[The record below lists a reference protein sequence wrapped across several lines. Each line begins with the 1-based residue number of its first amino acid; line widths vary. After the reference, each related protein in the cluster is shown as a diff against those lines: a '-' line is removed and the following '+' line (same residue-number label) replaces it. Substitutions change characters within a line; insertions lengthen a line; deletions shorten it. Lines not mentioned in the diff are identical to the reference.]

1 MHLHCFN
8 KVKIV
13 TIYALLVCKIFGLK
27 IRSCKFFYKSQ
38 VWVEN
43 HDGFGH
49 LYKKNAY
56 VENVSQA
63 QYFLIKDAF
72 SGVFNNMICLVVLS
86 Y

>member
-49 LYKKNAY
+49 LYKKKRVCRKRAPG
-56 VENVSQA
+56 SI
-63 QYFLIKDAF
+63 FF
-72 SGVFNNMICLVVLS
+72 G
-86 Y
+86 